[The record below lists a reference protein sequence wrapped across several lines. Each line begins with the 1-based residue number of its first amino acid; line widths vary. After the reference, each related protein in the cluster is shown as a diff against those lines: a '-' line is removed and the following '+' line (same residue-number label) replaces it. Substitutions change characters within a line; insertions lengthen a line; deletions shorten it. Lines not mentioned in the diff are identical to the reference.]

1 MSLSKFHNYR
11 KLAFSYFRFMTI
23 LKICIFIFAITLK
36 LRIMDIASF
45 ISGID
50 KKQIAYKSFSPEKI
64 CHEWIISNP
73 EVNKLLS
80 EANRLIG
87 ELNAFSQI
95 IPDVD
100 FFITMH
106 ILKEATT
113 SSKIEGTKT
122 NMEEALVK
130 EEDINPEKRDDW
142 AEVQNYIKAMN
153 TSIVELKK
161 LPISNRLIK
170 RAHKILLS
178 GVRGRHKNP
187 GEFRTSQNWIGA
199 TLKDAIFIPPHHS
212 EVIDLMSDLEKFIND
227 EEYQVPHLVKIAIA
241 HYQFETIHPF
251 LDGNGRLGRLLITL
265 YLVSNNV
272 LTKPSLYLSDFFE
285 KNKGYY
291 YDNLTT
297 VRLTGN
303 LPQWIKFFLVGVIE
317 TSKESIQ
324 VFKDIII
331 LKNKL
336 EMVKLP
342 KLGSKIEN
350 GQQLIRQLYQNP
362 ITDSKAISTVLKVS
376 PSTANRLIND
386 LINLDIL
393 TELTGYKRNRKFMFK
408 EYFEIFLRKN

>member
-1 MSLSKFHNYR
+1 MD
-11 KLAFSYFRFMTI
+11 
-23 LKICIFIFAITLK
+23 LKDFN
-36 LRIMDIASF
+36 
-45 ISGID
+45 SGKHI
-50 KKQIAYKSFSPEKI
+50 KQLEYKSFSPEKI
-64 CHEWIISNP
+64 NHEWIISTP
-73 EVNKLLS
+73 EVNKLLA

-95 IPDVD
+95 VPDVD

-113 SSKIEGTKT
+113 SSRIEGTKT

-142 AEVQNYIKAMN
+142 AEVQNYIKAIN
-153 TSIVELKK
+153 TSIEELET

-170 RAHKILLS
+170 NTHKTLLS
-178 GVRGRHKNP
+178 GVRGKHKIP
-187 GEFRTSQNWIGA
+187 GEFRSSQNWIGA

-212 EVIDLMSDLEKFIND
+212 DVIELMSDLEKFIND
-227 EEYQVPHLVKIAIA
+227 EDYFVPHLIKIAIA

-272 LTKPSLYLSDFFE
+272 LSKPSLYLSDFFE

-291 YDNLTT
+291 YDNLMT
-297 VRLTGN
+297 VRLTSN
-303 LPQWIKFFLVGVIE
+303 MTQWIKFFLVGVIE

-324 VFKDIII
+324 VFKDIIK
-331 LKNKL
+331 LKDDI
-336 EMVKLP
+336 ETIRLP

-350 GQQLIRQLYQNP
+350 GQQLMKQLFQVP
-362 ITDSKAISTVLKVS
+362 VTDSKQVAELLKIS
-376 PSTANRLIND
+376 PSTANRLINALID
-386 LINLDIL
+386 LEIL
-393 TELTGYKRNRKFMFK
+393 SELTGYKRNRKFIFK
-408 EYFEIFLRKN
+408 EYFRIFHRELEN

>member
-1 MSLSKFHNYR
+1 MD
-11 KLAFSYFRFMTI
+11 
-23 LKICIFIFAITLK
+23 LK
-36 LRIMDIASF
+36 DF
-45 ISGID
+45 ISGKHI
-50 KKQIAYKSFSPEKI
+50 KQIEYKSFLPEKI
-64 CHEWIISNP
+64 NHEWIISTP

-113 SSKIEGTKT
+113 SSRIEGTKT
-122 NMEEALVK
+122 NMEEALIR

-142 AEVQNYIKAMN
+142 AEVQNYVKAIN
-153 TSIVELKK
+153 ASIEELEK

-170 RAHKILLS
+170 NTHKIILS
-178 GVRGRHKNP
+178 GVRGKHKIP

-212 EVIDLMSDLEKFIND
+212 EVLELMSDLEKFINN
-227 EEYQVPHLVKIAIA
+227 EENYIPHLIKIAIA

-251 LDGNGRLGRLLITL
+251 LDGNGRIGRLLITL
-265 YLVSNNV
+265 YLVSNDV
-272 LTKPSLYLSDFFE
+272 LKKPSLYLSDFFE

-291 YDNLTT
+291 YDNLMT
-297 VRLTGN
+297 VRLTSN
-303 LPQWIKFFLVGVIE
+303 LTQWVKFFLVGVIE

-324 VFKDIII
+324 VFKDIIT
-331 LKNKL
+331 LKNNI
-336 EMVKLP
+336 ETERLP

-350 GQQLIRQLYQNP
+350 GQLLIKQLFQVP
-362 ITDSKAISTVLKVS
+362 ITDSKQVAELLQISA
-376 PSTANRLIND
+376 STANRLIKD
-386 LINLDIL
+386 LIDLNIL
-393 TELTGYKRNRKFMFK
+393 SELTGYKRNRKFMFK
-408 EYFEIFLRKN
+408 EYFKIFHTEIKN

>member
-1 MSLSKFHNYR
+1 VF
-11 KLAFSYFRFMTI
+11 
-23 LKICIFIFAITLK
+23 LKNSEN
-36 LRIMDIASF
+36 MDLQNF
-45 ISGID
+45 VSGKYI
-50 KKQIAYKSFSPEKI
+50 KQIEYKSFSPEKVN
-64 CHEWIISNP
+64 HEWIISTP

-100 FFITMH
+100 FFISMH

-113 SSKIEGTKT
+113 SSRIEGTKT

-142 AEVQNYIKAMN
+142 AEVQNYIKAIN
-153 TSIVELKK
+153 TSIKELEK

-170 RAHKILLS
+170 NTHKIILS
-178 GVRGRHKNP
+178 GVRGKHKVP
-187 GEFRTSQNWIGA
+187 GEFRKSQNWIGV

-212 EVIDLMSDLEKFIND
+212 EVLDLMSDLEKFINND
-227 EEYQVPHLVKIAIA
+227 DNHVPHLIKIAIA

-265 YLVSNNV
+265 YLVSNDV
-272 LTKPSLYLSDFFE
+272 LKKPSLYLSDFFE

-291 YDNLTT
+291 YDNLMT
-297 VRLTGN
+297 VRLTSN
-303 LPQWIKFFLVGVIE
+303 LTQWIKFFLVGVIE

-324 VFKDIII
+324 VFKDIIA
-331 LKNKL
+331 LKNDI
-336 EMVKLP
+336 ETNRLP

-350 GQQLIRQLYQNP
+350 GQLLMKKLFQIP
-362 ITDSKAISTVLKVS
+362 IIDSKQVSEFLQISA
-376 PSTANRLIND
+376 STANRLIRD
-386 LINLDIL
+386 LIALNIL

-408 EYFEIFLRKN
+408 EYFKIFHTEIKN

>member
-1 MSLSKFHNYR
+1 MNLQ
-11 KLAFSYFRFMTI
+11 
-23 LKICIFIFAITLK
+23 
-36 LRIMDIASF
+36 DF
-45 ISGID
+45 ISGKHI
-50 KKQIAYKSFSPEKI
+50 KQVEYKSFSPEKI
-64 CHEWIISNP
+64 NHEWIVSTP

-113 SSKIEGTKT
+113 SSRIEGTKT

-142 AEVQNYIKAMN
+142 EEVQNYIKAIN
-153 TSIVELKK
+153 TSIEELEK

-170 RAHKILLS
+170 NTHKIILS
-178 GVRGRHKNP
+178 GARGKHKIP

-212 EVIDLMSDLEKFIND
+212 EVIELMSDLEKFIND
-227 EEYQVPHLVKIAIA
+227 EENHIPHLIKIAIA

-265 YLVSNNV
+265 YLVSNDV
-272 LTKPSLYLSDFFE
+272 LKKPSLYLSDFFE
-285 KNKGYY
+285 KNKTYY
-291 YDNLTT
+291 YDNLMT
-297 VRLTGN
+297 VRLTNN
-303 LPQWIKFFLVGVIE
+303 LTQWVKFFLVGVIE

-324 VFKDIII
+324 VFKDIIA
-331 LKNKL
+331 LKNNI
-336 EMVKLP
+336 ETVRLP
-342 KLGSKIEN
+342 KLGSKVEK
-350 GQQLIRQLYQNP
+350 GQLLMKQLFQVP
-362 ITDSKAISTVLKVS
+362 ITDSKQVSDLLKISA
-376 PSTANRLIND
+376 STANRLIKD
-386 LINLDIL
+386 LIDLEIL
-393 TELTGYKRNRKFMFK
+393 SELTGYKRNRKFMFK
-408 EYFEIFLRKN
+408 EYFTIFHTEIKN